1 MDVAGILRDFTKEKP
16 LAGKV
21 KESLRVNLDPV
32 EAAKIHIK
40 TKLANDVAYRTSILS
55 NVKTL
60 AALEP
65 EDMRK
70 ACETMEEQRYT
81 KGEDIIR
88 QGEKGDSLYLLQTGS
103 VIITRKVN
111 PRDQSETPTILAKL
125 PKNTHFG
132 EIALLTDEPRSAT
145 VTTAE
150 DCICCIMKKKRFDE
164 IVAFSNAKA
173 MKHRY
178 NIGKSVLSVVPVFSK
193 FSPAYRD
200 IVLEVMQ
207 PLHFPPGSYICKRAS
222 WPAVFCHS

>member
-1 MDVAGILRDFTKEKP
+1 MDVAGILRDFAKEKP

-60 AALEP
+60 ATLEP

-103 VIITRKVN
+103 VVITRKVN
-111 PRDQSETPTILAKL
+111 PVIKVKPLPFSRSCLKIHISERLPSLQMSLDQL
-125 PKNTHFG
+125 
-132 EIALLTDEPRSAT
+132 
-145 VTTAE
+145 
-150 DCICCIMKKKRFDE
+150 
-164 IVAFSNAKA
+164 
-173 MKHRY
+173 
-178 NIGKSVLSVVPVFSK
+178 
-193 FSPAYRD
+193 
-200 IVLEVMQ
+200 Q
-207 PLHFPPGSYICKRAS
+207 
-222 WPAVFCHS
+222 